1 MTETSNDNNK
11 YSTIYNLNST
21 EMSSNTQ
28 IDFDNDRFPYS
39 ITWTPIPV
47 IFKKLNSI

>member
-11 YSTIYNLNST
+11 YSDLNST

>member
-11 YSTIYNLNST
+11 YSDLNSI